1 MTTTIHIIG
10 NIVKDPVKNEKTG
23 TVSFSVAVNRREGG
37 PLYYSCMA
45 VGRNGEC
52 CMQYLHKGDRVS
64 VYGVFDIAKKE
75 NKTFLNIYVYG
86 VDFLNSPKGK
96 AE

>member
-10 NIVKDPVKNEKTG
+10 NHVKNEKTG

-37 PLYYSCMA
+37 PLYYSSMA
-45 VGRNGEC
+45 GGGMENAVCSISIRETGFPYTEF
-52 CMQYLHKGDRVS
+52 
-64 VYGVFDIAKKE
+64 FDIAKKE
-75 NKTFLNIYVYG
+75 DKTFLNIYVYG

>member
-23 TVSFSVAVNRREGG
+23 TVSFSVAVNRRGGG
-37 PLYYSCMA
+37 PLYYSRMA
-45 VGRNGEC
+45 GGRNGEC

-75 NKTFLNIYVYG
+75 DKTFLNIYVYG
-86 VDFLNSPKGK
+86 VDFFEFSERKG
-96 AE
+96 